1 MAHRLAPQAEI
12 ELDEIW
18 HYTAT
23 ESGSVEIA
31 DRLIDRITECFFL
44 LATHPHMGRQRDDLR
59 PGAGL
64 RSFPVGR
71 FIIFYR
77 IIGEDV
83 DILHVIPA
91 ARDIEPLL

>member
-1 MAHRLAPQAEI
+1 
-12 ELDEIW
+12 
-18 HYTAT
+18 
-23 ESGSVEIA
+23 
-31 DRLIDRITECFFL
+31 
-44 LATHPHMGRQRDDLR
+44 MGRRRDDLR

-77 IIGEDV
+77 ITGEDV
-83 DILHVIPA
+83 DILHVVSA

>member
-18 HYTAT
+18 YYAAT

-44 LATHPHMGRQRDDLR
+44 LATHPHMGCQRDDLR
-59 PGAGL
+59 SGAGL

-77 IIGEDV
+77 ITGEDV
-83 DILHVIPA
+83 DILYVIPA

>member
-1 MAHRLAPQAEI
+1 MAHRLASQAEI

-18 HYTAT
+18 YYTAT

-31 DRLIDRITECFFL
+31 DRLIDRLTECFFV
-44 LATHPHMGRQRDDLR
+44 LATHPHMGRRRDDLR
-59 PGAGL
+59 TGAGL

-77 IIGEDV
+77 ITGKDV
-83 DILHVIPA
+83 DILHVISA